1 MRGPEFGPADRR
13 CPGCGTPVAAGQ
25 RFCQECGS
33 RLPDE
38 REEPGERRILTAIFC
53 DMVGSTG
60 MAERIG
66 EEPMHEVLDRLFQ
79 IAGEEV
85 SRFGGAINKHLGDGF
100 LALVGT
106 PVAHED
112 HALRAVL
119 AALALQERIGREWPE
134 GSDPRVRVRI
144 GVGTGVVV
152 VGQLGTGSDADL
164 TAIGDTV
171 NVASRLEALAAPGTV
186 LIAGATEEAVH
197 GYVAVEPAGSVSV
210 RGREEP
216 VEVFLATGR
225 GERRSALDD
234 PSRRVSP
241 LVGRHRQM
249 AALAELLEEAREG
262 RGQVVGIVAEP
273 GMGKS
278 RLVAEFA
285 GSLDGS
291 ARLREGRCLS
301 YGSTIPFVPI
311 ADIVRAQAGIGPAAG
326 SEEAA
331 AALARRLD
339 ELGLDPAH
347 DTPYLANLVGARDA
361 AQTAL
366 RELSPEAVREATFDT
381 LMRTFAAEAA
391 EAPTVVV
398 IEDLHW
404 VDPVSQDVLA
414 RLVEQLP
421 GQRILLLCTYRPGYQ
436 APWMQV
442 SYATQL
448 ALPPLGATSS
458 RELVGAIVSDR
469 PELERAV
476 DAVVERADGN
486 PFFIE
491 ELSYAVAG
499 GVVDPGAVPATVHD
513 VLLARIDQLDEEPR
527 RLLRTASV
535 LGREF
540 GTPLLAEV
548 WGGPPVEGL
557 LEELRRREFVVQEPG
572 AGEPVFAFRHALTQ
586 DVAYSG
592 LLDRRRRELHE
603 AAGEALERL
612 HAGRT
617 DEVADRL
624 GHHFSSAGAHEK
636 AAHYLA
642 VSAERALRVYSNAS
656 AAEALEAALRHVE
669 EAGDAGLGRRGVE
682 LAFRLAFTYY
692 LLGRFRD
699 ALELLRAQTPPVEEL
714 GDPALAAEH
723 DFWLSY
729 FHTHLGNSEEAHRHA
744 HRAIDV
750 AATVGDPFT
759 AGRAHYVLTREDFW
773 LCRYSR
779 GIDNGRRA
787 VELLESSPEWWWWL
801 GHATAWKGL
810 CHLDRGEFEDALRDC
825 RRMNAIGVE
834 RADPRLVSYSE
845 WNLGWIE
852 ATRGNTAKGV
862 EHCAR
867 SLERSPDP
875 LNSAYSTGWLG
886 FAHDRNGDH
895 ALAIAHL
902 ERSIAS
908 LRGFGYMRL
917 VGWFGAWLADAYL
930 GAGRVEEARRAAA
943 ESLEVS
949 RSVAYP
955 WAIAVGTRAMGRIAE
970 ADGHHA
976 EAAALLDDALEQ
988 FTGIDARFDAA
999 ATRLDLAHLSEGVE
1013 AP

>member
-1 MRGPEFGPADRR
+1 M
-13 CPGCGTPVAAGQ
+13 TAGQ
-25 RFCQECGS
+25 RFCQECGT
-33 RLPDE
+33 RLPGE
-38 REEPGERRILTAIFC
+38 GEEPGERRVLTAIFC
-53 DMVGSTG
+53 DMVGSTA

-66 EEPMHEVLDRLFQ
+66 EEPMHEVLDRFFQ

-85 SRFGGAINKHLGDGF
+85 GRFGGAINKHLGDGF

-106 PVAHED
+106 PAAHED

-119 AALALQERIGREWPE
+119 AALALQERIAREWPE
-134 GSDPRVRVRI
+134 GGDPLVRVRI

-171 NVASRLEALAAPGTV
+171 NVAARLEALAAPGAV
-186 LIAGATEEAVH
+186 LIGGATEESVR
-197 GYVAVEPAGSVSV
+197 GYVAVEPAGSVTV

-216 VEVFLATGR
+216 VDVFLATGR
-225 GERRSALDD
+225 GDRRSALDD

-241 LVGRHRQM
+241 LVGRHRQL
-249 AALAELLEEAREG
+249 AALAGLLEEARDG
-262 RGQVVGIVAEP
+262 RGQVVGVVAEP

-285 GSLDGS
+285 ASLNGS

-301 YGSTIPFVPI
+301 YGGSIPFVPI
-311 ADIVRAQAGIGPAAG
+311 ADIVRAQAGLAPGAAG
-326 SEEAA
+326 EEAT

-339 ELGLDPAH
+339 ELGLDAGRH
-347 DTPYLANLVGARDA
+347 APYLANLVGARDA
-361 AQTAL
+361 ARTAL
-366 RELSPEAVREATFDT
+366 GELSPEAVREATFDT

-391 EAPTVVV
+391 EAATVVV

-404 VDPVSQDVLA
+404 IDPVSQDVLA

-421 GQRILLLCTYRPGYQ
+421 GQRMLLLCTYRPGYQ

-448 ALPPLGATSS
+448 ALPPLGAKSS
-458 RELVGAIVSDR
+458 RELVAAIVSDR
-469 PELERAV
+469 PGLERTV

-548 WGGPPVEGL
+548 WGGSPVEGL

-572 AGEPVFAFRHALTQ
+572 AGDPQFAFRHALTQ

-592 LLDRRRRELHE
+592 LLDRRRRELHR

-612 HAGRT
+612 HAGHT

-624 GHHFSSAGAHEK
+624 GYHFSSAGAHEE
-636 AAHYLA
+636 AARYLA
-642 VSAERALRVYSNAS
+642 IAAERALRVYSNAS

-669 EAGDAGLGRRGVE
+669 ESGDAALGRRGVE

-699 ALELLRAQTPPVEEL
+699 ALELLRAQTPRVEEQGDAAL
-714 GDPALAAEH
+714 GGEH

-744 HRAIDV
+744 HRAIEV
-750 AATVGDPFT
+750 ATEIGDPFT

-779 GIDNGRRA
+779 GIDDGRRA
-787 VELLESSPEWWWWL
+787 VELLETSPDWWWWL
-801 GHATAWKGL
+801 GHASAWKGL

-834 RADPRLVSYSE
+834 RSDPRLVSYSE

-852 ATRGNTAKGV
+852 ATRGNTAEGV
-862 EHCAR
+862 EHCSR

-895 ALAIAHL
+895 AMAVAHL

-930 GAGRVEEARRAAA
+930 GAGRVDDARHSAA

-970 ADGHHA
+970 AEGHRA
-976 EAAALLDDALEQ
+976 EAAALLEEALEQ
-988 FTGIDARFDAA
+988 FTEIDARFDAA
-999 ATRLDLAHLSEGVE
+999 ATRRDLARLTARAE